1 MNNHHAISIRLF
13 AFACLCLFAH
23 GSSSLGYAGDRPP
36 QPAAA
41 VDTGVVLWMWL
52 AWAGIIFFAMLMAI
66 LMLVRRLKKTSNAL
80 QAEKHRHFM
89 STEKAIRNEALV
101 NEIYNS
107 TNDIFFFHDL
117 DGNMKDVNA
126 AGLRETG
133 YTRDQWQ
140 RLNIRDM
147 VPEYLKPE
155 CDRYLERIRKNETDR
170 GYMKIHTPAGAHMLL
185 EYNNSLIKDAY
196 GRPTG
201 VRGIA
206 RNVTEQHNT
215 RMALKKSEEKY
226 RTILASI
233 EDAYYEVDIAGNIIF
248 FNNAMLR
255 MFGYSP
261 EELKGKN
268 YRAFTVEKDKET
280 IFKTFNHVFQTGK
293 PVKAF
298 DWQFIRKDNTVCH
311 VETSVSLNL
320 DKNNDPIGF
329 FGIMRDLTPRL
340 EGEKRRQELEAQ
352 LHQSQKLESIGTLA
366 GGIAHDF
373 NNILFPLIGY
383 TEMTMDELPEDSPL
397 RDNLDKVMKSANRA
411 KAMIQQI
418 LAFSRQSKDEFAE
431 SVQITPVVR
440 ETVKLLRSTF
450 PSTITVEETIAKDI
464 GMVSIDVPRLHQ
476 VIMNL
481 CTNALHAVADNPSG
495 RIEITAEQVHI
506 TENDAGR
513 FPNLTAGDYVKIRIA
528 DNGEGI
534 DPEIAG
540 KIFEPYFTTKPHNKG
555 TGLGL
560 SVSYGIVKNAG
571 GIIQVNSAPGKG
583 AQFDVFLPV
592 AEKPMGVPVKS
603 EGFFQPPPTGT
614 ETVLLVDDEHRIAE
628 LEQHMIESLGYRVFS
643 RTSSIEALAAF
654 KNNPHKFDIVV
665 TDQTMPNMTGI
676 ELAKAILAIR
686 PGIPV
691 IICTGFSEKVTAE
704 KIERVG
710 IKALLTKPIPKID
723 MAIALRNA
731 LDAATPK
738 NPGTNP
744 ANE

>member
-1 MNNHHAISIRLF
+1 M
-13 AFACLCLFAH
+13 
-23 GSSSLGYAGDRPP
+23 
-36 QPAAA
+36 
-41 VDTGVVLWMWL
+41 

-66 LMLVRRLKKTSNAL
+66 LMLLRRHRKTANAL
-80 QAEKHRHFM
+80 QAEKQRHFM
-89 STEKAIRNEALV
+89 STEKAIRNEALI
-101 NEIYNS
+101 NEIYSS
-107 TNDIFFFHDL
+107 TNDVFFFHDL
-117 DGNMKDVNA
+117 GGNMKDVNA

-133 YTRDQWQ
+133 YTLDQWR

-147 VPEYLKPE
+147 VPEHLQHE

-170 GYMKIHTPAGAHMLL
+170 GYMKIRTPAGAHMLL

-206 RNVTEQHNT
+206 RNITEQHNT
-215 RMALKKSEEKY
+215 RIALKKSEEKY

-233 EDAYYEVDIAGNIIF
+233 EDAYYEVDIAGNITF

-280 IFKTFNHVFQTGK
+280 IFKTFNHVYQTGK

-311 VETSVSLNL
+311 VETSVSLNR
-320 DKNNDPIGF
+320 DKNGNPIGF

-340 EGEKRRQELEAQ
+340 EGEKRRRELEAQ

-397 RDNLDKVMKSANRA
+397 RDNLDKVMKSAKRA

-418 LAFSRQSKDEFAE
+418 LAFSRQGAEEFAE
-431 SVQITPVVR
+431 PVQIAFVIR

-476 VIMNL
+476 VMMNL

-506 TENDAGR
+506 TGNNAGR
-513 FPNLTAGDYVKIRIA
+513 FTNLTTGDYVRIRVA

-534 DPEIAG
+534 DPEIAE
-540 KIFEPYFTTKPHNKG
+540 KIFEPYFTTKPQNKG

-571 GIIQVNSAPGKG
+571 GIIQVNSAPGMG

-592 AEKPMGVPVKS
+592 AEKPVGVPVKS

-614 ETVLLVDDEHRIAE
+614 ETVLLVDDEHRVAE

-654 KNNPHKFDIVV
+654 KNNPHKFDIIV

-686 PGIPV
+686 PDIPV

-723 MAIALRNA
+723 MAVALRNA
-731 LDAATPK
+731 LDEATAK
-738 NPGTNP
+738 NPETNP